1 MFSSELESFI
11 LNNIYTKDFMSK
23 DVLENIRMLIIK
35 KVPDIK
41 YVLRD
46 TIIGKEFQCVGI
58 YTKGKVYINII
69 EMNEFYSNTLEIN
82 RIQSNLLVKNLLVL
96 SIYLHETVHAFQT
109 MINLTETKGLMND
122 LIIDS
127 NKVLDSNL
135 FSEKK
140 YDYYHDIIPIERIAD
155 AFTFGFLLNIY
166 DKLECTKA
174 YPNFKSSV
182 VKLMMK
188 DYDIIP
194 RKVVS
199 PIEKFYK
206 IFFITKSIKRYNFD
220 YFSDKDKFLLGVLD
234 SEEKINK
241 VVSDIINNDSYSK
254 KRGV

>member
-1 MFSSELESFI
+1 M
-11 LNNIYTKDFMSK
+11 
-23 DVLENIRMLIIK
+23 LENIRMLIIK

-46 TIIGKEFQCVGI
+46 TIIGKEFQCVGT
-58 YTKGKVYINII
+58 YTNGKVYINTI
-69 EMNEFYSNTLEIN
+69 EMNEFYSDTLEIN

-127 NKVLDSNL
+127 NKVLDSKL

-188 DYDIIP
+188 DYDIMP

-241 VVSDIINNDSYSK
+241 VVSEIINIDSYSK